1 MNQEYILYG
10 FGVVAILVFLVFLWF
25 PLNLCWQAKLSGHP
39 VPFMHIIFMKFRGV
53 DRYEVVNSYI
63 TLAMNDRKVDIYELE
78 AHYLAA
84 GATKPVVQI
93 MLEEPNLSFDQAALK
108 HFQDIDSKA

>member
-1 MNQEYILYG
+1 MNQEDILYA
-10 FGVVAILVFLVFLWF
+10 FGVVTLIAFLIFLWF

-39 VPFMHIIFMKFRGV
+39 VPLLHIIFMKFRGV

-63 TLAMNDRKVDIYELE
+63 SLATNNRKVDLYTLE

-84 GATKPVVQI
+84 GATNPVVQI
-93 MLEEPNLSFDQAALK
+93 MLEDPDLSFDQAALK
-108 HFQDIDSKA
+108 HLQEIGPKS